1 MAKVIFSRP
10 LSSGIQLYSRKLRNF
25 DNALSLEEF
34 MFRAK
39 VKSTYRKL
47 VRIIYRTHE
56 KEELLRYAKHE
67 FTMNNQV
74 SDLSQRRYLLNDG
87 VNKIN
92 QTLAMMN
99 LQGSKLSND

>member
-1 MAKVIFSRP
+1 MAIVIFARP
-10 LSSGIQLYSRKLRNF
+10 LSSGIRLYSRKLRSF

-34 MFRAK
+34 MFRSK

-56 KEELLRYAKHE
+56 REELLRYAKHE

>member
-1 MAKVIFSRP
+1 MLFVRPFS
-10 LSSGIQLYSRKLRNF
+10 SSTQLCSRKLRNF
-25 DNALSLEEF
+25 DKALSLEEF

-56 KEELLRYAKHE
+56 REELLRYAKIE

-92 QTLAMMN
+92 QMLAMMN